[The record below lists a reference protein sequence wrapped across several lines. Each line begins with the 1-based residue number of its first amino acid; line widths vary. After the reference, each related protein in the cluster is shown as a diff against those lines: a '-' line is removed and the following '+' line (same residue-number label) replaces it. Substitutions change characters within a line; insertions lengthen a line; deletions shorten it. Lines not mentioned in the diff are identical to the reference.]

1 MSAVAGIDSGSSGG
15 VGCSASPLSAMNPR
29 ELFES
34 SLSTIDRIV
43 ATVCRRAHIRGA
55 DAEDFASS
63 VRVGL
68 LENDCAILRKYEGRS
83 SLTAYLTVVISRM
96 LSDERIQALGRWYA
110 SNEAT
115 RLGPAAV
122 LLETLLRRDRR
133 SLEEALPIV
142 SSAYPEITRAE
153 AERIADRLPERNPR
167 PRFVEL
173 DDAELP
179 AIEAAETADES
190 MLMAE
195 KLRLSARTARVVRET
210 LAAFSLEDRTLVRLH
225 FGSSMS
231 IADVSR
237 MMRLPQRPLYR
248 RLERSLAMFRSA
260 LLEADIDASSVYEL
274 ISSAVN
280 EEMDFGLPPPIPFQ
294 LREGT

>member
-1 MSAVAGIDSGSSGG
+1 MSAVAGIDSGSDRG
-15 VGCSASPLSAMNPR
+15 VGCSAGPFSAMNPR

-34 SLSTIDRIV
+34 NLSTIDRIV
-43 ATVCRRAHIRGA
+43 ATVCRRARIRGA
-55 DAEDFASS
+55 DAEDFAST

-83 SLTAYLTVVISRM
+83 SLPAYLTVVISRM
-96 LSDERIQALGRWYA
+96 LSDERIQSRGRWYA
-110 SNEAT
+110 SNEAE

-133 SLEEALPIV
+133 SMEEALPIV

-153 AERIADRLPERNPR
+153 AERIADRLPLRSPR

-179 AIEAAETADES
+179 PIAAAETADES
-190 MLMAE
+190 IIMAE
-195 KLRLSARTARVVRET
+195 QQRLSQRTARVVRET
-210 LAAFSLEDRTLVRLH
+210 LASFSLEDRTLVRLH

-248 RLERSLAMFRSA
+248 RLERSLAAFRSA
-260 LLEADIDASSVYEL
+260 LLEAGVDAGSVREL

-280 EEMDFGLPPPIPFQ
+280 EEMDFGLPPPIPFR
-294 LREGT
+294 LREEA